1 MAYDF
6 AILYLMK
13 PSLSI
18 VLQLPPSTA
27 YAKLDAVAE
36 NLLSGMSKVL
46 ESGKLRFSIFMDGP
60 TLEAAG
66 RVARPLMFG
75 KFRRAVEEG
84 CLEFL
89 GGGFHDAMLPLF
101 PTELQSMQ
109 LQKQAELLWKY
120 FSIEPTGYFNSSMVW
135 EMDMTELLEKHR
147 FEYALVQESAL
158 QDALGRT
165 TPVSGWYSVEDKGS
179 FLRVVPVSEV
189 ITNAIQND
197 DYRWLELAEPYC
209 RGGKTAVVLLDVPPM
224 PGDIV
229 PFFERLLDF
238 VETNDLQTKTVSSL
252 VNDQSTEGRL
262 SSLLSAGRKI
272 GLPAAAKTCREL
284 LIRRPEVNL
293 LHKCLLSLYRRAV
306 GNLKDKAKQDFLE
319 MLLPLMSPIY
329 YRDMQDCEGM
339 RSPLVRWWGARFLM
353 QAANRLSE
361 LVSFDG
367 IRLEVADFML
377 EGRKQIWAENHSY
390 SFMLDYFGG
399 GFLRILNGKNS
410 ENSLLGSWRDDGEAA
425 VGFMDFMIPNVELS
439 AAKLDQILEY
449 REGALRE
456 PYDYQVKRHEGGTD
470 ILLLGEQHFS
480 FSEQM
485 GVLLVEKF
493 YELSSEGS
501 DFDLRFK
508 LTNAAFSLA
517 KGFFGSLLE
526 TGLLACNG
534 RRQILVNGSA
544 IAFDFSSPLVY
555 PEAKVI
561 EILDK
566 VTTSRIRLEFE
577 TPASL
582 LVSPMF
588 GASSSAAPEALQGIR
603 LFPFWKVELESNA
616 EKNLNMTVRFS
627 KR

>member
-1 MAYDF
+1 
-6 AILYLMK
+6 MK

-27 YAKLDAVAE
+27 YGRLDAVAD

-75 KFRRAVEEG
+75 RFRRAIEDG
-84 CLEFL
+84 SLEFL
-89 GGGFHDAMLPLF
+89 GGGFHDPMLPLF

-109 LQKQAELLWKY
+109 LKKQAGLLWKY

-179 FLRVVPVSEV
+179 FLRVVPVSES
-189 ITNAIQND
+189 ISNAIEND
-197 DYRWLELAEPYC
+197 DFRWSEMIEPYC
-209 RGGKTAVVLLDVPPM
+209 RGGKTAVVLLDVPPA
-224 PGDIV
+224 PGEIV

-238 VETNDLQTKTVSSL
+238 VETNDLQTKTVSCM
-252 VNDQSTEGRL
+252 VNDQNSEGRL
-262 SSLLSAGRKI
+262 SSLLSAGHKI

-293 LHKCLLSLYRRAV
+293 LHKSLLSLYRRGV
-306 GNLKDKAKQDFLE
+306 GNLKDKAKNDYLE

-339 RSPLVRWWGARFLM
+339 RSPVVRWWGARFLM
-353 QAANRLSE
+353 QAANRLTD

-367 IRLEVADFML
+367 IRLEVADFLL
-377 EGRKQIWAENHSY
+377 EGRKLIWAENHSY

-399 GFLRILNGKNS
+399 GHLRILNGKNS
-410 ENSLLGSWRDDGEAA
+410 ENNLLGSWRDDGEAA

-439 AAKLDQILEY
+439 SSKLDQILEY
-449 REGALRE
+449 REGALRDA
-456 PYDYQVKRHEGGTD
+456 YDYQMKRHEGGTD
-470 ILLLGEQHFS
+470 ILLLAEQHVSLGEQTGILH
-480 FSEQM
+480 M
-485 GVLLVEKF
+485 EKF

-501 DFDLRFK
+501 NFNLRIK
-508 LTNAAFSLA
+508 IANAAFAQA

-526 TGLLACNG
+526 TGLLACG
-534 RRQILVNGSA
+534 GKKEILVNGSA
-544 IAFDFSSPLVY
+544 IAFDFRVPLIY
-555 PEAKVI
+555 PEAESV

-566 VTTSRIRLEFE
+566 TTTSRIKLEFE
-577 TPASL
+577 KPAAL

-588 GASSSAAPEALQGIR
+588 GASASAAPEVLQGIR
-603 LFPFWKVELESNA
+603 LFPFWKVCLEANA
-616 EKNLNMTVRFS
+616 EEHLTMSVRFS

>member
-1 MAYDF
+1 
-6 AILYLMK
+6 MK
-13 PSLSI
+13 PTFSI
-18 VLQLPPSTA
+18 ILQLPPSTA

-46 ESGKLRFSIFMDGP
+46 DSGKFRFSIFLDGP

-89 GGGFHDAMLPLF
+89 GGGFHDPMLPLF
-101 PTELQSMQ
+101 PTELQSLQ
-109 LQKQAELLWKY
+109 LKKQGELLWKY

-135 EMDMTELLEKHR
+135 EMEMTELLEKHR

-158 QDALGRT
+158 QDALGRS

-179 FLRVVPVSEV
+179 FLRVVPVSES
-189 ITNAIQND
+189 ISNAIAGD
-197 DYRWLELAEPYC
+197 DFRWLEQAEPYC
-209 RGGKTAVVLLDVPPM
+209 RGGKAAIVLLDVPPT

-229 PFFERLLDF
+229 PFFERLYDF
-238 VETNDLQTKTVSSL
+238 VETNDIQTKTVSSSL
-252 VNDQSTEGRL
+252 NDQNAEGRL
-262 SSLLSAGRKI
+262 SSLISAGRKI
-272 GLPAAAKTCREL
+272 GLPSAAKTCREL

-293 LHKCLLSLYRRAV
+293 LHKCLLSLYRRAA
-306 GNLKDKAKQDFLE
+306 GNLKDKARTDYLG

-339 RSPLVRWWGARFLM
+339 RSPTVRWWGARLLM
-353 QAANRLSE
+353 QAANRLTD

-377 EGRKQIWAENHSY
+377 EGRKQIWAESHSY

-399 GFLRILNGKNS
+399 GYLRILNSKNS
-410 ENSLLGSWRDDGEAA
+410 ENSLLGSWRDDGEAS
-425 VGFMDFMIPNVELS
+425 VGFMDFLLPNTEMS
-439 AAKLDQILEY
+439 AAKLDQALEF

-456 PYDYQVKRHEGGTD
+456 PFDYQVKRHEGGTN
-470 ILLLGEQHFS
+470 ILLLAEQHFVLG
-480 FSEQM
+480 EQS
-485 GVLLVEKF
+485 GVFHVEKF
-493 YELSSEGS
+493 YELSSEGTG
-501 DFDLRFK
+501 FNLCLK
-508 LTNAAFSLA
+508 LTNAAFSLV

-526 TGLLACNG
+526 TGLLACEG
-534 RRQILVNGSA
+534 RKEILVNGSA
-544 IAFDFSSPLVY
+544 IKFDFRTPLIY
-555 PEAKVI
+555 PDAKNV
-561 EILDK
+561 EIWDR
-566 VTTSRIRLEFE
+566 VTSSRIRLDFE
-577 TPASL
+577 TPAAL

-588 GASSSAAPEALQGIR
+588 GASASAAPEALQGVR
-603 LFPFWKVELESNA
+603 LFPFWKVVLDSSA
-616 EKNLNMTVRFS
+616 ETQLNMSVRFS